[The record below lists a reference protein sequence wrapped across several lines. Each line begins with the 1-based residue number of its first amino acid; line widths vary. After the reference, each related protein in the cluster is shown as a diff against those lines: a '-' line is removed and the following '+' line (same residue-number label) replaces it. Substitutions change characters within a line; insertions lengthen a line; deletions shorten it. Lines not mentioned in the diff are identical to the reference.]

1 MDEIK
6 SLEEYDNELFD
17 IFQTS
22 FSSKYPDIFEN
33 KKLYNTW
40 GRKCNFILKSLKNT
54 ILKDEKN
61 PETQKSIKTL
71 LDFLTDKGNNT
82 KLKHLSSFNC
92 DLFENYSQE
101 ILDFRNGISELI
113 FDFIVGN
120 YRKNKDSFTVKIQ
133 EGFNIYFQTYGFL
146 KSLFDLIE
154 YALDNSVDIYKE
166 YLLLLN
172 NDDIIQQ
179 ILVNKNCTLNSNQ
192 KKFITLNKYD
202 LANSSSFLNK
212 LKEITISNDE
222 LIQEINNFNINQI
235 HIDENKNKNFSKNIK
250 EKNETDEPSDKKK
263 LDTSS
268 HSENNKT
275 EVNDN
280 TKKDKVNIS
289 NKEIGV
295 TSINKI
301 DNTNNN
307 YEERITNL
315 ELKNAKL
322 LQEIECMKKTIK
334 NISLDNDELKNRIK
348 NISLDND
355 ELKNRIDI
363 CETKISMI
371 CYRDLIKDIIN
382 YSFKYFNITLKG
394 KNGLL
399 NKVNG
404 IKDLLN
410 SSKKIGL
417 NSDEKG
423 IYSIFIYISYLILKN
438 VNHNVYDNDGNYI
451 SDYSISNFI
460 KCLKDYMDLYS
471 YDVLYGG
478 ENVDISDLN
487 KIYSNMKV
495 VENVLN
501 KIGFSYEDEFN

>member
-82 KLKHLSSFNC
+82 KLKHLSSF
-92 DLFENYSQE
+92 
-101 ILDFRNGISELI
+101 
-113 FDFIVGN
+113 
-120 YRKNKDSFTVKIQ
+120 TVKIQ

-154 YALDNSVDIYKE
+154 YSLDNSVDIYKE

-202 LANSSSFLNK
+202 LV
-212 LKEITISNDE
+212 NDE

-423 IYSIFIYISYLILKN
+423 IYSIFIYISYLILKY
-438 VNHNVYDNDGNYI
+438 VNHNVHDNDGNYI

-460 KCLKDYMDLYS
+460 KCLK
-471 YDVLYGG
+471 G
-478 ENVDISDLN
+478 
-487 KIYSNMKV
+487 
-495 VENVLN
+495 
-501 KIGFSYEDEFN
+501 

>member
-1 MDEIK
+1 
-6 SLEEYDNELFD
+6 
-17 IFQTS
+17 
-22 FSSKYPDIFEN
+22 
-33 KKLYNTW
+33 
-40 GRKCNFILKSLKNT
+40 
-54 ILKDEKN
+54 
-61 PETQKSIKTL
+61 
-71 LDFLTDKGNNT
+71 
-82 KLKHLSSFNC
+82 
-92 DLFENYSQE
+92 
-101 ILDFRNGISELI
+101 
-113 FDFIVGN
+113 
-120 YRKNKDSFTVKIQ
+120 
-133 EGFNIYFQTYGFL
+133 
-146 KSLFDLIE
+146 
-154 YALDNSVDIYKE
+154 
-166 YLLLLN
+166 
-172 NDDIIQQ
+172 
-179 ILVNKNCTLNSNQ
+179 
-192 KKFITLNKYD
+192 
-202 LANSSSFLNK
+202 
-212 LKEITISNDE
+212 
-222 LIQEINNFNINQI
+222 
-235 HIDENKNKNFSKNIK
+235 
-250 EKNETDEPSDKKK
+250 
-263 LDTSS
+263 
-268 HSENNKT
+268 
-275 EVNDN
+275 
-280 TKKDKVNIS
+280 
-289 NKEIGV
+289 
-295 TSINKI
+295 
-301 DNTNNN
+301 
-307 YEERITNL
+307 
-315 ELKNAKL
+315 
-322 LQEIECMKKTIK
+322 MKKTIK

-438 VNHNVYDNDGNYI
+438 VNHNVHDNDGNYI